1 MARFNKAKNFAGKS
15 YVVSNEVDSL
25 IKSLRIESEN
35 EYKLVFDGIKT
46 DDGIIGS
53 QTIDLTTWFEK
64 VTADINGQALGIEQG
79 KGISFAQSSS
89 STNGG
94 VKDITVIHAD
104 VDGTTIGFTE
114 DSAAGKIK
122 SLLTIKKLDAATT
135 GYAASYQLQDADGNA
150 IGETIDIV
158 KDQFLKSTSLVWGTA
173 AELSDGKPVGETTT
187 KPETGAYP
195 FLKMEFYSNDNG
207 ASSDD
212 TSTTIV
218 YIPVNELFRDYTAGN
233 TAISIDNDNKIS
245 AVVDASDKVFASKG
259 TESSVLSV
267 DTNGIKASGI
277 QAAIDLAVDDLKVK
291 SQAALDDMSS
301 DIELFEAS
309 VDSALS
315 DMASQVNGAID
326 TVESNV
332 GTAITSVNTALTD
345 TVNSV
350 NTKIGADVEAIN
362 GAVSTA
368 ITGVDNKVDAAVT
381 AVNTNVGAAVEAVNG
396 EIEGAV
402 GAVNTALDATVDDI
416 NAKVGAAIVTVK
428 TDVEGVVDAVNTALE
443 ATVGAVNTK
452 VSDAIVTV
460 KTDVAGVIG
469 AVNTQVGAAIGTV
482 KTDVAGVV
490 GAVNTALEATVGAVN
505 TKVSDAFANVFQM
518 VEETQVEMAQEVT
531 TDDQGAEVV
540 LPVVKEI
547 TGRVLA
553 VYDAAGYQIYPEIKY
568 VGGKTMITADF
579 GVRKEEQEGEEV
591 IVPYSETWTVLK
603 TVAVTF
609 NNATP
614 GTAAYTATASYTDA
628 AYEAKAA
635 YANATAADADYTAAA
650 SYTDA
655 AATDVTFDA
664 DAAYENIA
672 AIADVAYA
680 APAEAT
686 DATAGSASFSGAADD
701 VTAKDVEADVAATI
715 ADLDY
720 KVAAQA

>member
-452 VSDAIVTV
+452 VSDA
-460 KTDVAGVIG
+460 
-469 AVNTQVGAAIGTV
+469 
-482 KTDVAGVV
+482 
-490 GAVNTALEATVGAVN
+490 
-505 TKVSDAFANVFQM
+505 FANVFQM